1 MDQFQLA
8 SRPANL
14 HQIGARQNQHSVSAC
29 QRKLVLP
36 SAQTRPFHAQACQ
49 SVLPRPE
56 TMVRDLFPPFVSLY
70 RPAHLRETDRQTRL
84 PPFLQ
89 PPPSHTRS
97 SLALRTVRLNKAR
110 EAGSTKEEGPLL
122 QPAAPPDFAVLRA
135 SRPGQL
141 LD

>member
-1 MDQFQLA
+1 MDQFHLA

-14 HQIGARQNQHSVSAC
+14 HQTGVRRNQHSVSAC
-29 QRKLVLP
+29 QRRSILP
-36 SAQTRPFHAQACQ
+36 SDQKRPFHAPACR
-49 SVLPRPE
+49 SALPTPE
-56 TMVRDLFPPFVSLY
+56 TMVRDLFPPFASLY

-84 PPFLQ
+84 PQFLQ
-89 PPPSHTRS
+89 PPPSHTPS

-122 QPAAPPDFAVLRA
+122 QLAAPPGFVVLRA

-141 LD
+141 LH